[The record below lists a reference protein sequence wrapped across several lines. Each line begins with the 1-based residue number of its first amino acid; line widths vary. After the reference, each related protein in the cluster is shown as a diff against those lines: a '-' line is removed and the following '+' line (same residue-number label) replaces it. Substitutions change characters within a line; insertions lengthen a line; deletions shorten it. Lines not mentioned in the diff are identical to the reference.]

1 MTDISYKKCL
11 DEMYGLG
18 RFGIKL
24 GMETTKGILHTLG
37 SPEKQFKSIHIAG
50 TNGKGSIAS
59 YIASI
64 LCAAGIKTGL
74 YTSPHLIKFNERFI
88 INNCEASDDDVVEA
102 YLAVKNADNGERK
115 ATFFEI
121 ATAMAFY
128 LFGREKVEWA
138 VIETG
143 MGGRLDATNVLQP
156 AVSVISNLSIE
167 HTMYLGN
174 TIEEIAMEKG
184 GIIKKKTPVVSGVT
198 QTAALDVLKKIAEK
212 QSAPFYLYG
221 KDFTI
226 SRNLLKTS
234 ALETNGNLVQSNE
247 NYFDYHGIKNK
258 WTGLKINLKGEHQI
272 GNSAIALAAIEIALT
287 GTDAYL
293 NLSCSSKTNTDSHKT
308 EDSHKTDS
316 QQMEINVRKGL
327 LTATWPGRLEYI
339 IENPIVILDGAHNL
353 DAAKNLGRYLRKEL
367 KGANLTMVIGILDDK
382 PYKAMLKHIIADAGR
397 IIFTKADIERSLEPE
412 VLREYAMKITKAEI
426 KIIDTVAGAV
436 DEAISNSSGSDQII
450 CVAGSLYVAGEARQ
464 RIQERYIKK

>member
-24 GMETTKGILHTLG
+24 GMETTEGILHTLG

-64 LCAAGIKTGL
+64 LCASGIKTGL

-102 YLAVKNADNGERK
+102 YLAVKKADNGDRK

-143 MGGRLDATNVLQP
+143 MGGRLDATNVLKP

-184 GIIKKKTPVVSGVT
+184 GIIKEATPVVSGVT
-198 QTAALDVLKKIAEK
+198 QASALSVLEKIAEEK
-212 QSAPFYLYG
+212 AAPFYLYK
-221 KDFTI
+221 KDFTT
-226 SRNLLKTS
+226 SRIFLKTR
-234 ALETNGNLVQSNE
+234 AADINGNLAHDNE

-258 WTGLKINLKGEHQI
+258 WINLKTNLKGKHQI
-272 GNSAIALAAIEIALT
+272 ENSAIALAAIEIALA
-287 GTDAYL
+287 GACI
-293 NLSCSSKTNTDSHKT
+293 NSSCSSNINTSCR
-308 EDSHKTDS
+308 STDA
-316 QQMEINVRKGL
+316 QPAGPLQMETNVRKGL
-327 LTATWPGRLEYI
+327 LTTTWPGRLEYI
-339 IENPIVILDGAHNL
+339 MENPIVILDGAHNL
-353 DAAKNLGRYLRKEL
+353 DAAENLGRYLREEL
-367 KGANLTMVIGILDDK
+367 KGAKLTMIIGILDDK

-412 VLREYAMKITKAEI
+412 VLKEYAVKITKAEI
-426 KIIDTVAGAV
+426 NIIDTVAGAV
-436 DEAISNSSGSDQII
+436 DYAISNSSDSDQVI

-464 RIQERYIKK
+464 RIQERYIKS